1 MKIIYL
7 ILAHNSPNTLSRQL
21 NRLCDDQAYFYVHI
35 DKKVDN
41 SPFLKAV
48 QGIGNLKFVDD
59 DRRVCGEWG
68 TFSLVQAV
76 LECMEMASRD
86 HKDGYVVLLS
96 GVDYPIKSRSYIRE
110 FLTSHSDSVFIRA
123 GKLPRKDW
131 LHGGLHRLTD
141 YVFHL
146 GGRRMA
152 LIKPYAFS
160 LQNIKSYIKIA
171 MYKPSSL
178 PGAISVWF
186 KRREVG
192 IPGFEHYGGEFWFC
206 APMFSVKNVL
216 EYLSTNP
223 SFKLF
228 HTNSLIPDELFF
240 NSLLVQDVRANI
252 NLDSCLR
259 YIHWDYTRAE
269 QPTTFTM
276 GDKEL
281 LIPML
286 EKEDMLFARKFSVE
300 RDAEILDFIDRS
312 VDNI

>member
-7 ILAHNSPNTLSRQL
+7 ILAHNSPETFLRQL
-21 NRLCDDQAYFYVHI
+21 NRLCDEQTHFYVHI

-41 SPFLKAV
+41 SPFLKSA
-48 QGIGNLKFVDD
+48 QGVNNIKFVDD
-59 DRRVCGEWG
+59 DHRVCGEWG

-76 LECMEMASRD
+76 LECMEMVSRD

-96 GVDYPIKSRSYIRE
+96 GADYPIKSRSHIRE

-131 LHGGLHRLTD
+131 FEGGLPRLTD
-141 YVFHL
+141 CVFHL

-160 LQNIKSYIKIA
+160 LQNLKSYIKIA
-171 MYKPSSL
+171 IYKPSSL

-186 KRREVG
+186 KRRELG
-192 IPGFEHYGGEFWFC
+192 IPGFEHYGGEFWFG
-206 APMFSVKNVL
+206 APMFSILNCQEFL
-216 EYLSTNP
+216 RDNP
-223 SFKLF
+223 QCVPFYKEGC
-228 HTNSLIPDELFF
+228 HPDELFF

-276 GDKEL
+276 SDKEL
-281 LIPML
+281 LVPML

-300 RDAEILDFIDRS
+300 RDAEILDF
-312 VDNI
+312 VDNYINK